1 MAFQPPPVTKLELN
15 DDIKNAVN
23 GALESGHPIVIG
35 YVADNGY
42 PHLSFRGST
51 QVHGPQ
57 QLAIWVRN
65 PEGGFP
71 KTIAERPKV
80 SLLYLNHSGTPAFLS
95 FRGQARIDPSA
106 NDSVYRNA
114 PKREQEQDPEK
125 RGAAVII
132 ELDSVDG
139 FGASGPFRMEHDA
152 S

>member
-1 MAFQPPPVTKLELN
+1 MAFQPPPVTKLELD

-23 GALESGHPIVIG
+23 GALEAGHPIVMG
-35 YVADNGY
+35 YVGDNGY
-42 PHLSFRGST
+42 PRLSFRGST

-65 PEGGFP
+65 PEGGFL
-71 KTIAERPKV
+71 KAIAERPKV

-95 FRGQARIDPSA
+95 FTGQARIDPSA
-106 NDSVYRNA
+106 NDSVYGNA
-114 PKREQEQDPEK
+114 PKSEQEQDPEK

-139 FGASGPFRMEHDA
+139 FGMSGPFRMERDA
-152 S
+152 G